1 MFPIVR
7 WPYLQV
13 RFVSF
18 RKGISSGV
26 QMIKHGGQRLQLL
39 LQMYPSMEKRWIY
52 HRPGFGY
59 THSLTQE
66 MDVFLQFGK
75 FMYQDNKRK
84 IQASATSTTVHAV
97 HLKKPPKSPECHK
110 IDGLGNPNPISAL
123 EKPARWPMG
132 RETKIGVPGG
142 LNEG

>member
-13 RFVSF
+13 RFVSI
-18 RKGISSGV
+18 RKGISTGV
-26 QMIKHGGQRLQLL
+26 QMIKHKGQRLQLL

-84 IQASATSTTVHAV
+84 IQPSTTSTTVHVV
-97 HLKKPPKSPECHK
+97 HLKNPKKS
-110 IDGLGNPNPISAL
+110 GMSQNLVLGTQTQFLPFRNLRTVAHGKRNKSI
-123 EKPARWPMG
+123 
-132 RETKIGVPGG
+132 
-142 LNEG
+142 